1 MSRVLRTG
9 LIVALFAATG
19 TGMFALYNNQKSLVE
34 AQDRLVG
41 AFELARQN
49 AHKKE
54 VQVVERVVAQQPW
67 AGVQKGLKDT
77 VVRIIS
83 QTAEVNLLQPYKT
96 PKQGGG
102 FGTGFFISED
112 GYIITNHHVIDEA
125 IAIWIKIPSLGKA
138 IIDVELV
145 GTSPER
151 DLALLR
157 VKPEGLAYIK
167 EQLGG
172 IQYLTLGDSDFVS
185 RSDEVLALGYP
196 LGGSQTAI
204 KSTSG
209 VVSGR
214 EHIGGRHLIQI
225 SAPINPGSSGGPALS
240 LDGHVIGISCAGI
253 MEAQSIGYIIPV
265 NELKLI
271 LDDLLKTG
279 ILRRPF
285 LGVLFNNGSPEL
297 TEYLHN
303 PLPGGC
309 YVVDVYSG
317 SPLSK
322 AGVKPG
328 DMIYE
333 INGHTIDYYGDLT
346 VPWSEDKVSVIDY
359 VARLEIGQVIT
370 VMLYRKGAK
379 KEFKFKFDFSELLP
393 VHKIFPG
400 YDKIEYEMFGGML
413 LQPLCLN
420 HLPILIN
427 HSPSLAKYMDF
438 ENQTKPA
445 LIVTHVVPN
454 SQVQRLEMLRE
465 GAIVTEI
472 NNKEITTLEELRTEL
487 KRSVH
492 KDFITFKTSDG
503 VFFVVSPEKVFKD
516 EKRLSENYHYE
527 LSPFMQEL
535 LAMHD
540 QNKVKKGNG

>member
-1 MSRVLRTG
+1 MSKALRTG

-19 TGMFALYNNQKSLVE
+19 TGMLALYNNQKGLVE
-34 AQDRLVG
+34 SQVRLIG
-41 AFELARQN
+41 ALEQAREN
-49 AHKKE
+49 VHKKE
-54 VQVVERVVAQQPW
+54 VQIVERVVAQQPW
-67 AGVQKGLKDT
+67 AGVQREIKDT

-112 GYIITNHHVIDEA
+112 GYIITNHHVIDET

-167 EQLGG
+167 EQLGH
-172 IQYLTLGDSDFVS
+172 IPYLTLGDSDLVN
-185 RSDEVLALGYP
+185 RSDEVLVLGYP

-225 SAPINPGSSGGPALS
+225 SAAINPGSSGGPSLN

-253 MEAQSIGYIIPV
+253 LEAQNVGYIIPV

-271 LDDLLKTG
+271 LDDLRKTG
-279 ILRRPF
+279 VIRRPF
-285 LGVLFNNGSPEL
+285 LGVLFNNGSSEL
-297 TEYLHN
+297 TEYLNN

-309 YVVDVYSG
+309 YVVNVYSG

-322 AGVKPG
+322 AGVQPG

-333 INGHTIDYYGDLT
+333 INGHSIDYYGDLT
-346 VPWSEDKVSVIDY
+346 VPWSEDKVSFIDY
-359 VARLEIGQVIT
+359 VARLEIGQTVT
-370 VMLYRKGAK
+370 VMLYRKGIR

-393 VHKIFPG
+393 VHIIFPG
-400 YDKIEYEMFGGML
+400 YDAIEYEMFGGML

-420 HLPILIN
+420 HLPALIHN
-427 HSPSLAKYMDF
+427 SPSLAKYKDF
-438 ENQTKPA
+438 ESQTKPA

-465 GAIVTEI
+465 GAILTEM
-472 NNKEITTLEELRTEL
+472 NGKEITTLSALRTEL
-487 KRSVH
+487 KASVN
-492 KDFITFKTSDG
+492 KDFITFKTSEG
-503 VFFVVSPEKVFKD
+503 VFFVLSPAKVFKD
-516 EKRLSENYHYE
+516 EERLSEIYHYT
-527 LSPFMQEL
+527 LSPFMKEL
-535 LAMHD
+535 LALHN
-540 QNKVKKGNG
+540 QKE